1 MHICASYVIIIQSM
15 EGGETEHMFL
25 DCKKQITK
33 KPNMDEFHMHAHDFY
48 EIYCF
53 LSGDAKYFVE
63 GNIYKLRPG
72 DILFIK
78 KAEAHSLL
86 INSPAPYER
95 IVISF
100 DAAALTDSEVQKVIS
115 FFDGLPLGSGNRF
128 PYSMFNDRHWHYY
141 IDKMLSYENNEKKGL
156 YLSVLVNEMYECCF
170 DILNIQT
177 EKDDFSNIIAYLN
190 THLTDALTLDS
201 ICARF
206 YISKSQLNR
215 KFKRM
220 TGSTVWEY
228 ITAKR
233 LLMAKELLQGGEP
246 PAKVFSECGFNDYTS
261 FFRAYKAKFA
271 AAPKNDFIKHKSRS
285 DI

>member
-1 MHICASYVIIIQSM
+1 M

>member
-1 MHICASYVIIIQSM
+1 MSNRFI
-15 EGGETEHMFL
+15 
-25 DCKKQITK
+25 DCRKTLTK
-33 KPNMDEFHMHAHDFY
+33 NPNLDEFHMHAHDFY

-78 KAEAHSLL
+78 KAEAHTLL
-86 INSPAPYER
+86 INSPVPYER
-95 IVISF
+95 IIINFNS
-100 DAAALTDSEVQKVIS
+100 DALTAPEAVRLLS
-115 FFDGLPLGSGNRF
+115 FFDTLPLGSGNRF
-128 PYSMFNDRHWHYY
+128 PSSMFKDRHWHYY
-141 IDKMLSYENNEKKGL
+141 IDKMLSYTDAEKRGL
-156 YLSVLVNEMYECCF
+156 YLSVLINEMYESCF
-170 DILNIQT
+170 DVLNIQT
-177 EKDDFSNIIAYLN
+177 EKDDFSDIIAYLN
-190 THLTDALTLDS
+190 SHLTEQLTLES

-206 YISKSQLNR
+206 YLSKSQLNR

-246 PAKVFSECGFNDYTS
+246 PSKVCSKCGFNDYTS
-261 FFRAYKAKFA
+261 FFRAYKAKFSS
-271 AAPKNDFIKHKSRS
+271 APKNDFIKHKSTG